1 MAKISLICEQCGGNI
16 ILDDSHEI
24 GTCEHCFAQF
34 VVKQDH
40 IVKNIMQNIT
50 KYVYG
55 YEGKD
60 VEELLNDGYQL
71 KQLCDD
77 RKANAKFKRAID
89 LEPNCWS
96 AWLGYASTGGDRSG
110 YLSVVP
116 AYVQAYNVAADE
128 QQETETFVDMT
139 RYLPDSDLRAAFIR
153 AFNLASHADRHKIFE
168 LVSGVLGCDESEI
181 ASLAV
186 DLCPEDWRAWFAMAK
201 FRKIRA
207 KWAEMQGGFFTKP
220 KLSDAAAEVLNIFM
234 KTYRLACNESSDARS
249 KVLNYIDDLGRD
261 SSYQVFINELKK
273 RISSRQ

>member
-77 RKANAKFKRAID
+77 RKANAKFM
-89 LEPNCWS
+89 
-96 AWLGYASTGGDRSG
+96 
-110 YLSVVP
+110 YLNP
-116 AYVQAYNVAADE
+116 
-128 QQETETFVDMT
+128 
-139 RYLPDSDLRAAFIR
+139 RLPDLHSLLLFHEASHR
-153 AFNLASHADRHKIFE
+153 AFSDSPPSHPHPLPR
-168 LVSGVLGCDESEI
+168 
-181 ASLAV
+181 
-186 DLCPEDWRAWFAMAK
+186 
-201 FRKIRA
+201 
-207 KWAEMQGGFFTKP
+207 
-220 KLSDAAAEVLNIFM
+220 
-234 KTYRLACNESSDARS
+234 RS
-249 KVLNYIDDLGRD
+249 
-261 SSYQVFINELKK
+261 
-273 RISSRQ
+273 

>member
-1 MAKISLICEQCGGNI
+1 MLCTVCSQAG
-16 ILDDSHEI
+16 SHR
-24 GTCEHCFAQF
+24 
-34 VVKQDH
+34 
-40 IVKNIMQNIT
+40 KNITQNIT

-153 AFNLASHADRHKIFE
+153 AFNLASHADRHKI
-168 LVSGVLGCDESEI
+168 LNWCPVCLAATNPRSHRWLWICARRTGALGLQWPSSEKF
-181 ASLAV
+181 V
-186 DLCPEDWRAWFAMAK
+186 QNGPRCRADFH
-201 FRKIRA
+201 
-207 KWAEMQGGFFTKP
+207 KP

-261 SSYQVFINELKK
+261 SSYQVFINELKSGSAVDNK
-273 RISSRQ
+273 EKVKSDGHN

>member
-1 MAKISLICEQCGGNI
+1 MSRIY
-16 ILDDSHEI
+16 H
-24 GTCEHCFAQF
+24 
-34 VVKQDH
+34 
-40 IVKNIMQNIT
+40 
-50 KYVYG
+50 
-55 YEGKD
+55 
-60 VEELLNDGYQL
+60 
-71 KQLCDD
+71 
-77 RKANAKFKRAID
+77 
-89 LEPNCWS
+89 
-96 AWLGYASTGGDRSG
+96 
-110 YLSVVP
+110 
-116 AYVQAYNVAADE
+116 E